1 MKNKNSEFNQYY
13 FGNSRQE
20 IFPFLPENFKTII
33 DVGCGYGY
41 FLQYVKGRKPHVESW
56 GIEYVEDVAKTLE
69 GKLDHLIIG
78 SIEDNYENLPNA
90 YFDVICFND
99 VLEHLLDPDRVL
111 QAVKSKLSF
120 DGVIVGS
127 IPNVRYF
134 KNLYNLLVRKDWKYE
149 DSGILDRT
157 HLKFFTQKSIL
168 RMFRESGYDV
178 VSIQGIF
185 ELKDLKYKLFNCM
198 TFGFFGDSLFERYVF
213 VVKKSK

>member
-1 MKNKNSEFNQYY
+1 
-13 FGNSRQE
+13 
-20 IFPFLPENFKTII
+20 
-33 DVGCGYGY
+33 
-41 FLQYVKGRKPHVESW
+41 
-56 GIEYVEDVAKTLE
+56 
-69 GKLDHLIIG
+69 
-78 SIEDNYENLPNA
+78 
-90 YFDVICFND
+90 
-99 VLEHLLDPDRVL
+99 
-111 QAVKSKLSF
+111 
-120 DGVIVGS
+120 
-127 IPNVRYF
+127 
-134 KNLYNLLVRKDWKYE
+134 VRKDWKYE